1 MSNSNLPSSSGQNKP
16 NPIQTASNLLNTRNT
31 AYKPIQYSQ
40 RITTKHPCAFVLLL
54 DQSGSMNDIIED
66 NNGTFKSK
74 AEHLT
79 IIVNNFLEEIILN
92 CYTGHIIKEYFE
104 ILIIGYGR
112 EDDEGNSIVRIAWE
126 GPLANKSW
134 VGVNEL
140 RNGSKRKE
148 TISVPNKRKFGPK
161 ILDLELKIWID
172 CYAEG
177 VTPMKEALTVCKSY
191 LDEWV
196 FNHPNSF
203 PPIVFNITDGAATDV
218 EEFGEIVEASN
229 ELKKIS
235 TSDGNVL
242 LFNFLLTENHENL
255 VEFPLLSERNLFE
268 MKDYQA
274 ALFDASSNIPSSLIK
289 HLQKSGLTEGDL
301 VKGIIF
307 GKIESIISLLNIG
320 TYTLSNNIP
329 RT

>member
-31 AYKPIQYSQ
+31 AYKPIQYSE
-40 RITTKHPCAFVLLL
+40 RITSINPCAFVLLL
-54 DQSGSMNDIIED
+54 DQSGSMRDDLED
-66 NNGTFKSK
+66 NNGVSKSK
-74 AEHLT
+74 AEHLAL
-79 IIVNNFLEEIILN
+79 IVNQFLDEIIIT
-92 CYTGHIIKEYFE
+92 CQKTDIIKEYFE

-112 EDDEGNSIVRIAWE
+112 EDKVGNSIVQVAWE
-126 GPLANKSW
+126 GPLEDKIW

-148 TISVPNKRKFGPK
+148 TISVPNKQKFGPRVK
-161 ILDLELKIWID
+161 NEEVNIWID

-177 VTPMKEALTVCKSY
+177 VTPMKGAFMVCKSY

-218 EEFGEIVEASN
+218 DEYEEIADSANEIKN
-229 ELKKIS
+229 IS

-242 LFNFLLTENHENL
+242 LFNFLLSDDYENL
-255 VEFPLLSERNLFE
+255 VEYPLLSDRYLFE
-268 MKDYQA
+268 NEAYEA
-274 ALFDASSNIPSSLIK
+274 ALFDASSPIPASLIK
-289 HLQKSGLTEGDL
+289 YIQKSGLEEGEI
-301 VKGIIF
+301 VKGLVF
-307 GKIESIISLLNIG
+307 GNIQSIMRVLNIG
-320 TYTLSNNIP
+320 TSTLRNNIN
-329 RT
+329 